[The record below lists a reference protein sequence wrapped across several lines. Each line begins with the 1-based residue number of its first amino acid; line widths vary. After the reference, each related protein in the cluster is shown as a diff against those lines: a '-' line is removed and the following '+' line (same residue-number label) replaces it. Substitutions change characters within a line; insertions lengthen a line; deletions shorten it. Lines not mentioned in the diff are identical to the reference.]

1 MESPEVLTELSSGL
15 GAELTRWSARLVAA
29 CWVGWLILSVA
40 GASAS
45 KRRLLW
51 TAGLFGQLGH
61 VFCAFHF
68 IHHWSHAEAV
78 LHTARL
84 TERVTGWGFG
94 QGVWVNY
101 AFTLTWL
108 VVAAFWWSRPA
119 EAAWPRGRSVALHAF
134 FAFLFVNATVVF
146 GPWWWKLVGAG
157 VLVGVGVAWRM
168 RHRGG
173 QTPSVA
179 GPGPFA

>member
-15 GAELTRWSARLVAA
+15 GPELTRWSARLVAG
-29 CWVGWLILSVA
+29 CWVAWLILSVA
-40 GASAS
+40 GAGAS
-45 KRRLLW
+45 RRRLLF
-51 TAGLFGQLGH
+51 TAGLIGQLVH

-68 IHHWSHAEAV
+68 IHRWSHAEAV

-84 TERVTGWGFG
+84 TERVIGWGFG

-108 VVAAFWWSRPA
+108 IVAGSWWSRPA
-119 EAAWPRGRSVALHAF
+119 EMSWPRGFQLALHGF

-146 GPWWWKLVGAG
+146 GPWWWKLVGAA
-157 VLVGVGVAWRM
+157 VLVGVGVAWRI
-168 RHRGG
+168 RRA
-173 QTPSVA
+173 SVSA
-179 GPGPFA
+179 VV

>member
-1 MESPEVLTELSSGL
+1 MESPEVFTELSSGL
-15 GAELTRWSARLVAA
+15 GPELTRWSARLVVG
-29 CWVGWLILSVA
+29 CWVGWLMLSVA
-40 GASAS
+40 GAGPS
-45 KRRLLW
+45 KRRLLF

-68 IHHWSHAEAV
+68 IHRWSHAEAV

-108 VVAAFWWSRPA
+108 VVAAFWWSRGA
-119 EAAWPRGRSVALHAF
+119 EMGWHRGRLVALHGL

-157 VLVGVGVAWRM
+157 VLVGVGVAWRL
-168 RHRGG
+168 RRIGA
-173 QTPSVA
+173 QAPPRTASAP
-179 GPGPFA
+179 P